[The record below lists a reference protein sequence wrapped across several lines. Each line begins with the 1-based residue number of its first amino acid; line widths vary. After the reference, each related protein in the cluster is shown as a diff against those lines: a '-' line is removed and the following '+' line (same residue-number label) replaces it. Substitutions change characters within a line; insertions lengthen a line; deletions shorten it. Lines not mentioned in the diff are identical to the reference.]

1 MRAAARHQAGAARCR
16 DAVGEIR
23 KGPPAS
29 TIAECI
35 ARSSLRSLL
44 HKLATCLFFCF
55 AKKTLYMGV
64 SVAGLSFAMST
75 FEDVTDTEPAVD
87 AASSTKVGE
96 GVAATSGITRELIEE
111 TVPFLRDPRPEIR

>member
-1 MRAAARHQAGAARCR
+1 
-16 DAVGEIR
+16 
-23 KGPPAS
+23 
-29 TIAECI
+29 
-35 ARSSLRSLL
+35 
-44 HKLATCLFFCF
+44 
-55 AKKTLYMGV
+55 MGV